1 MKKPSLAAAMEN
13 LDTRAP
19 SRLTTAEP
27 STAITAPRKE
37 PRATVAQPGR
47 EGQEQVLGWFSKECK
62 KQLKGMGVEQ
72 DKTQQALLAEA
83 LNDLF
88 TKYGKP
94 TLA

>member
-1 MKKPSLAAAMEN
+1 MNKPSLSAAMEK

-19 SRLTTAEP
+19 SRLVTAEP
-27 STAITAPRKE
+27 PAAAPVPRKA
-37 PRATVAQPGR
+37 PAPSAQPGR
-47 EGQEQVLGWFSKECK
+47 AGQEQVLGWFSKECK

-72 DKTQQALLAEA
+72 DKTQQALIAEA

-88 TKYGKP
+88 VKHGKP